1 MKKHMQRDTQAGL
14 ARRWGWH
21 KSRVCRL
28 FQSPGAPRFTD
39 GQIEVEEAEVWR
51 DRRAA
56 ARADGGRWRRELD
69 RLKAVLLQME
79 LTRLQDSLVSRADIK
94 AQAKQDGALIL
105 ASLKSMPDTLAP
117 QIVGL
122 TNTAAVAAVLKSWA
136 RSTLQSWHD
145 TITKGDQ

>member
-51 DRRAA
+51 DRRATE
-56 ARADGGRWRRELD
+56 RADGGRWRREIY
-69 RLKAVLLQME
+69 RLQAALLQIE
-79 LTRLQDSLVSRADIK
+79 LQRVQADLIPVADVL
-94 AQAKQDGALIL
+94 AQAKIDAALITG
-105 ASLKSMPDTLAP
+105 SLRAMPDTLAP
-117 QIVGL
+117 QIVGAVSVHAVQSIL
-122 TNTAAVAAVLKSWA
+122 NTWA

-145 TITKGDQ
+145 AVQE

>member
-1 MKKHMQRDTQAGL
+1 MKKHLQRDTQAGL

-56 ARADGGRWRRELD
+56 ARSDGGRWRRELD

-79 LTRLQDSLVSRADIK
+79 LTRVQTGLVARADIEE
-94 AQAKQDGALIL
+94 QAKQDAALIRS
-105 ASLKSMPDTLAP
+105 SLLSMADTLAP
-117 QIVGL
+117 AIVGL
-122 TNTAAVAAVLKSWA
+122 TDTAAVAAVLKTWA

-145 TITKGDQ
+145 AVKE